1 MHLHT
6 LMLYVYDMLFHN
18 WECTLQNMVFSSRI
32 FDKKIGITNFH
43 AIKNEFLCRWHLKID
58 GKCIYNTGQ
67 VKDAF
72 KFSKLGVH
80 IEKNGH
86 LKLAHFLCR
95 SLLNFDQIYLK
106 MLYKRILLTITT
118 INSTIKSMYRE
129 HFVLI
134 VIIP

>member
-1 MHLHT
+1 MNFNVDVAKKLMANASIT
-6 LMLYVYDMLFHN
+6 L
-18 WECTLQNMVFSSRI
+18 
-32 FDKKIGITNFH
+32 DK
-43 AIKNEFLCRWHLKID
+43 LKMRL
-58 GKCIYNTGQ
+58 N
-67 VKDAF
+67 
-72 KFSKLGVH
+72 FSKLGVH

-106 MLYKRILLTITT
+106 MLYKIILLTITT

>member
-1 MHLHT
+1 MANASIT
-6 LMLYVYDMLFHN
+6 L
-18 WECTLQNMVFSSRI
+18 
-32 FDKKIGITNFH
+32 DK
-43 AIKNEFLCRWHLKID
+43 LKMRL
-58 GKCIYNTGQ
+58 N
-67 VKDAF
+67 
-72 KFSKLGVH
+72 FSKLGVH

-86 LKLAHFLCR
+86 PKLAHFLCR

-106 MLYKRILLTITT
+106 MLYKIILLTITI